1 MKRSKLSRVLAI
13 LLLAIYAVLLG
24 IFIYLVIIQSQYI
37 LAMLFVIIIYPII
50 IYIILWL
57 NKVFS
62 KNEE

>member
-1 MKRSKLSRVLAI
+1 VKRSKLSRVLAI

-24 IFIYLVIIQSQYI
+24 IFIYLVIVQSQYI

>member
-1 MKRSKLSRVLAI
+1 MKRSKLSRVIAV

-24 IFIYLVIIQSQYI
+24 IFIYLIITQSQYI
-37 LAMLFVIIIYPII
+37 LAMLFVIIVYPII

>member
-24 IFIYLVIIQSQYI
+24 IFIYFVIVQSQYI

>member
-1 MKRSKLSRVLAI
+1 MKRSKFSRVLAI

-24 IFIYLVIIQSQYI
+24 IFIYLVIVQSQYI